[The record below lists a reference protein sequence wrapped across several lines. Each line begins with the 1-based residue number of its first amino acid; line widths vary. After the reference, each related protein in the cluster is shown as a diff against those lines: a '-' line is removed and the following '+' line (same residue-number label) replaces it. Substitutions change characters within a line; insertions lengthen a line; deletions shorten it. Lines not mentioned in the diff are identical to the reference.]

1 MKKEDKNM
9 KGTDPESFEVGEFRP
24 EDAEGI
30 VKLFRSVYG
39 EGYPVRVY
47 YDPEALIAANRDDRI
62 YSIVARTPS
71 GDVIGV
77 NHLVQS
83 APYPKV
89 YENAAGLVRK
99 DYRGSGAMTATLAYL
114 YDDFTFRR
122 PHIEELFG
130 EPVCNHVALQKGVR
144 RFGFTETGIEIAL
157 MPAEA
162 YTQEKSASGRVATL
176 TSFRC
181 YIPKP
186 HRIFVPRAYEEV
198 LRNIY
203 AHYPDKRDIVLSG
216 ESLPSK
222 ATRAEMTLFDLRMWP
237 ASPSRNSGMISSCT
251 SPSWKSRPD
260 PGT

>member
-130 EPVCNHVALQKGVR
+130 NRSATMSPCRKESGVSGSPKR
-144 RFGFTETGIEIAL
+144 
-157 MPAEA
+157 
-162 YTQEKSASGRVATL
+162 ASR
-176 TSFRC
+176 
-181 YIPKP
+181 
-186 HRIFVPRAYEEV
+186 
-198 LRNIY
+198 
-203 AHYPDKRDIVLSG
+203 
-216 ESLPSK
+216 
-222 ATRAEMTLFDLRMWP
+222 
-237 ASPSRNSGMISSCT
+237 SPSCPR
-251 SPSWKSRPD
+251 RPTRRKKALPD
-260 PGT
+260 GWQR